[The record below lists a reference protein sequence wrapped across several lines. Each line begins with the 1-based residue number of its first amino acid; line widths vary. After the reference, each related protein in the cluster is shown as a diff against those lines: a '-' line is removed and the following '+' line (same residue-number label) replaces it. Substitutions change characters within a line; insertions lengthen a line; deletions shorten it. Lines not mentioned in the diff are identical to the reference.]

1 MNPIGLI
8 KFAADIVVSA
18 GVGAVVG
25 NAVKAT
31 SPLTMKLPTQIL
43 VGIGSAALSGMAG
56 SKASNYV
63 SEQIDTTTDQL
74 KELKTSFRKKKN

>member
-31 SPLTMKLPTQIL
+31 SPLAMKLPTQII
-43 VGIGSAALSGMAG
+43 VGVGTAALTGMAG
-56 SKASNYV
+56 SKAANYV
-63 SEQIDTTTDQL
+63 SEQIDTAADQL
-74 KELKTSFRKKKN
+74 KELTSSFRKKN